1 MSMKLSDMRYNRKY
15 FITANENYKH
25 YIVCKI
31 IYDVIS
37 IMETSTFGPVTDWNE
52 VIKKEVKGLNDA
64 DFGEVQ
70 DVNDN
75 YVITQRGTLNKEKF
89 YFPKS
94 IPHGYNGRILL
105 FDITEDEAKKR
116 FVKNSA
122 SSSASEGKEK
132 SEFQRQ
138 DPESPIPV
146 IEERLE
152 ISKKELVEEAKV
164 IKKPVMNTKTV
175 EVELT
180 HEELII
186 EKRPVEYK
194 TSSTTAS
201 QSPSSLHSEET
212 PESKIEII
220 IPLKREDIVVSKK
233 SFVKE
238 EIIIKKKPVTET
250 KTITEQLISEKV
262 SVRNAN
268 EEEIIEDVKSE
279 KQ

>member
-1 MSMKLSDMRYNRKY
+1 
-15 FITANENYKH
+15 
-25 YIVCKI
+25 
-31 IYDVIS
+31 
-37 IMETSTFGPVTDWNE
+37 METSTFGPVTDWNE

-70 DVNDN
+70 EVNEN
-75 YVITQRGTLNKEKF
+75 YVLTQRGTLNKEKF
-89 YFPKS
+89 YLPRS
-94 IPHGYNGRILL
+94 ISHGYNGRILL
-105 FDITEDEAKKR
+105 FDITEEEAKKR
-116 FVKNSA
+116 FVIDKSTP
-122 SSSASEGKEK
+122 SASEGKEK
-132 SEFQRQ
+132 SDFQRQ

-152 ISKKELVEEAKV
+152 ISKKETMVEAKV
-164 IKKPVMNTKTV
+164 IKKPVKETKSV

-186 EKRPVEYK
+186 EKRQVDDN
-194 TSSTTAS
+194 TSSITMAS
-201 QSPSSLHSEET
+201 QLATATQSSPSPSEEIT
-212 PESKIEII
+212 QSQIEIS
-220 IPLKREDIVVSKK
+220 IPLKKEDVVVSKK

-262 SVRNAN
+262 SVINAN
-268 EEEIIEDVKSE
+268 GEEVIEEVKSE